1 VTRPDEVE
9 RAPGSEEAPT
19 VAARFASY
27 QRAGGFVTPL
37 ITTVLAFL
45 LAGLVVVVT
54 TGRNPLPVY
63 RGILDGTGLTWLVHW
78 FVDVRTIGGTHDIYP
93 TEADAVAVA
102 AISLQ
107 QTLILTTTLILTGLA
122 VAFAFRCGLFN
133 IGGQGQYFVGVTI
146 AVAIGA
152 ELSGLPRGLHIPLA
166 LACAALGGAA
176 WAGIAGLMR
185 ATVGAHEVITTI
197 MLNWIAFWVGSYLF
211 SLGGPL
217 QSDTQPSVPISND
230 VADSAKLHVL
240 WGGVQGLHVGFLIAL
255 ASLVVFW
262 ALINR
267 STLGFGIRAV
277 GYNPEAAR
285 YGGVSVARSYFLAM
299 AIAGGFAGLA
309 GGIDLLG
316 WQYRYGQIDVQ
327 QAEIGFVGIA
337 VALLGRNTAFG
348 ILCSALLFGA
358 LLTGT
363 STRNLNP
370 ETFDPEL
377 AGNLTL
383 IIQGLVVL
391 FVGADLLVISV
402 WRARKKLR
410 LPRRQPGTARRQ
422 VPRRRRATRT
432 PTEAAPPDR
441 ATSDRRRSL
450 RIPSV
455 TISWNRR
462 IGIAGVGLA
471 AAGVWLMLPP
481 LGDDLRSATDV
492 FEAVPVALGILAIA
506 AGIWVVTR
514 GELKLGWAAIACG
527 LLGIVLGLAAAE
539 GSMTDHE
546 AVFVWSSL
554 IAATLRWAT
563 PLIFAAIGGMF
574 SERSGVANIAL
585 EGMMLAGAFFGI
597 WGAVR
602 FDHWAVG
609 LATAAASGGALT
621 LVHAFFSIHLRAD
634 QIVCGTAINFLAL
647 GLTGYLYIDLYGEEG
662 TPSDISTIPN
672 VHLSFLDGVYFLGP
686 IFGDMNLM
694 IWLAFATVVLS
705 WIVFFKT
712 PAGLRLRSVGEHP
725 RAADTVGISVYRL
738 RYVAVIVSGMLA
750 ALGGAYLSIGFVG
763 AFGENM
769 TVGRGFIALAALIFG
784 MWKPFGAFGAA
795 LLFGFSSALARSLPE
810 YSEQAA
816 LLFETL
822 PYVLTLI
829 AVGGLIG
836 RSIPPAAIG
845 QPYEKQ

>member
-1 VTRPDEVE
+1 VTRPDEIE
-9 RAPGSEEAPT
+9 TMSTGEEAPT
-19 VAARFASY
+19 VAARY

-37 ITTVLAFL
+37 VTTILAFF
-45 LAGLVVVVT
+45 LAGLVVVAT
-54 TGRNPLPVY
+54 TGKNPLPIY

-78 FVDVRTIGGTHDIYP
+78 FVDIRTIGGTHELYP
-93 TEADAVAVA
+93 DEADAVAVA

-133 IGGQGQYFVGVTI
+133 IGGQGQYFVGVTV

-152 ELSGLPRGLHIPLA
+152 ELGGLPRGLHVPLA
-166 LACAALGGAA
+166 LACAAFAGAA

-197 MLNWIAFWVGSYLF
+197 MLNWIAFWIGSYLF

-217 QSDTQPSVPISND
+217 QSDTQRSVPISDD

-240 WGGVQGLHVGFLIAL
+240 WGGVQGLHIGFLIAL
-255 ASLVVFW
+255 GALVVFW
-262 ALINR
+262 ALLNR
-267 STLGFGIRAV
+267 STLGFGVRAV

-285 YGGVSVARSYFLAM
+285 YGGISVARNYFLAM

-309 GGIDLLG
+309 GAVDLLG
-316 WQYRYGQIDVQ
+316 WQYRYGQVDVQ

-337 VALLGRNTAFG
+337 VALLGRNTAVG

-370 ETFDPEL
+370 DVFDAEL

-391 FVGADLLVISV
+391 FVGADLLVLSL
-402 WRARKKLR
+402 WRVRKRLR
-410 LPRRQPGTARRQ
+410 LPRWKTRRRRRTVARRQ
-422 VPRRRRATRT
+422 PFGIPPQERREPTGEAL
-432 PTEAAPPDR
+432 TEAVPGR
-441 ATSDRRRSL
+441 A
-450 RIPSV
+450 
-455 TISWNRR
+455 SWTRQIGWAG
-462 IGIAGVGLA
+462 IGIAAL
-471 AAGVWLMLPP
+471 GVWLMLPP
-481 LGDDLRSATDV
+481 LGDDLRDATRR
-492 FEAVPVALGILAIA
+492 FELIPVALGILGVA
-506 AGIWVVTR
+506 AGIWAASR
-514 GELKLGWAAIACG
+514 RERKLGWAAIACG
-527 LLGIVLGLAAAE
+527 LTGIGLGLVAAE
-539 GSMTDHE
+539 ASMTDHE

-574 SERSGVANIAL
+574 SERSGVVNIAL

-597 WGAVR
+597 WGAIR
-602 FDHWAVG
+602 FDHWALG
-609 LATAAASGGALT
+609 LATAVAAGGALA
-621 LVHAFFSIHLRAD
+621 LIHAFFSIHLRAD
-634 QIVCGTAINFLAL
+634 QIVVGTAINFLAL
-647 GLTGYLYIDLYGEEG
+647 GLTGYLYIDLYGDQG
-662 TPSDISTIPN
+662 IPTDLSTIPN
-672 VHLSFLDGVYFLGP
+672 VHLSFLDDVYFVGL

-694 IWLAFATVVLS
+694 IWLALATVVLS
-705 WIVFFKT
+705 WIVMFKT
-712 PAGLRLRSVGEHP
+712 PIGLRVRSVGEHP
-725 RAADTVGISVYRL
+725 RAADTVGISVYKL
-738 RYVAVIVSGMLA
+738 RYGAVIVSGMLA
-750 ALGGAYLSIGFVG
+750 ALGGAYLSLGFVG
-763 AFGENM
+763 SFGENM

-845 QPYEKQ
+845 RPYEKQ